1 VIVIVVIVIVVVVVV
16 VVVVGVW
23 SLSLR
28 QVTLTIVRCP
38 RAEEAILHISHV
50 LSKDMSQ
57 IIAFV

>member
-1 VIVIVVIVIVVVVVV
+1 MIVIVVIVIVVVVV

>member
-1 VIVIVVIVIVVVVVV
+1 VIVIVVIVIVVVVV